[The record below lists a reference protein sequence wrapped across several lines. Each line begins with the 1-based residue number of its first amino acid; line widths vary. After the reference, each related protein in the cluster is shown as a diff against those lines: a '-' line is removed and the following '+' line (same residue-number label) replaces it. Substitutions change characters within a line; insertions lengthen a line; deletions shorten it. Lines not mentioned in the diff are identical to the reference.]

1 MKPLLAHIYEPHR
14 VTYPCYVQPKLN
26 GIRALYQNG
35 CFQSRDQ
42 LPFPDGLLSHL
53 AVPLQRTFA
62 PEVILDGELYVHGW
76 PLQRINA
83 AVTPVRQHPTEDTL
97 KVEYH
102 VFDVVDFGK
111 SFKERIN
118 IQTQIGH
125 LRKAGHPIALVY
137 TTHSCTPEDAN
148 AWYAQFV
155 SDGYEGM
162 MYRLGPCPYTIPKQR
177 QWHNTTVHTNA
188 FGQGTSHTH
197 IRARS
202 GFLSDKSNR
211 VWHLLK
217 RKDWQDD
224 EFVCDG
230 YAEGEGKYA
239 GTLGALIC
247 KTKSGERFH
256 VGSGLTDSDRDHYW
270 QNVPI
275 GRLIKVKY
283 LVLSNAGIPLN
294 PTILAIL

>member
-26 GIRALYQNG
+26 GIRALYQG
-35 CFQSRDQ
+35 GRFQSRDE
-42 LPFPDGLLSHL
+42 LPFSVELLKHL
-53 AVPLQRTFA
+53 AEPLLQTFD
-62 PEVILDGELYVHGW
+62 PSIILDGELYVHGW

-102 VFDVVDFGK
+102 VFDAVDFGK
-111 SFKERIN
+111 SFSDRLHRQNFPSLAQVHKVHTIHCGTE
-118 IQTQIGH
+118 TF
-125 LRKAGHPIALVY
+125 
-137 TTHSCTPEDAN
+137 AN
-148 AWYAQFV
+148 ELYARFV